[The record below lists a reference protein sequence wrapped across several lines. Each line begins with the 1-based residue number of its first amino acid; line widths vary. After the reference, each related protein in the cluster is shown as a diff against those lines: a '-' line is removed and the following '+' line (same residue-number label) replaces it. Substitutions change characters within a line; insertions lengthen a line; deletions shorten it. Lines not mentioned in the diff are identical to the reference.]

1 MNENENNFDSL
12 RRLLKLKRHE
22 NPPPGYF
29 NDFSSSVTARI
40 RAGEADVNKSA
51 AERLA
56 VEAPWLMKFLQF
68 FEAKPAFAGGFA
80 LALCLL
86 LLAGIVFEDRSDVG
100 QSSPV
105 FVDATPSVT
114 VAAPTQVASD
124 QPAAA
129 PTLTDS
135 LTQGGGLAVS
145 TNYSLQPVA
154 SLFGQSP
161 FVQQVGYTPSG
172 N

>member
-1 MNENENNFDSL
+1 MNMNENENNFDSL

-29 NDFSSSVTARI
+29 NDFSSRVTARI
-40 RAGEADVNKSA
+40 RSEANAGKGTAG
-51 AERLA
+51 RLA

-86 LLAGIVFEDRSDVG
+86 LLGGIVFADRSDVE

-105 FVDATPSVT
+105 FVDATPT
-114 VAAPTQVASD
+114 AAVAAPVSVASAA
-124 QPAAA
+124 QAA

-161 FVQQVGYTPSG
+161 FAQQVSYTPSG

>member
-1 MNENENNFDSL
+1 MNMNENENNFDSL
-12 RRLLKLKRHE
+12 RRLLKLKRQE

-29 NDFSSSVTARI
+29 NNFSSRVTARI
-40 RAGEADVNKSA
+40 RAEAVAGKGA
-51 AERLA
+51 AGRLA

-86 LLAGIVFEDRSDVG
+86 LLGGIVFADRSDVE

-105 FVDATPSVT
+105 FGDATPSVAI
-114 VAAPTQVASD
+114 AAPTSVASA
-124 QPAAA
+124 QPA

-135 LTQGGGLAVS
+135 LTQGGLAVS

>member
-12 RRLLKLKRHE
+12 RQLLKLKRQE

-29 NDFSSSVTARI
+29 NNFSSRVTARI
-40 RAGEADVNKSA
+40 RAGEAIAGGSA

-86 LLAGIVFEDRSDVG
+86 LLGGIVFADRSDVE
-100 QSSPV
+100 QSSPA
-105 FVDATPSVT
+105 FVDATPT
-114 VAAPTQVASD
+114 ATIAAPAVVALD
-124 QPAAA
+124 QPT
-129 PTLTDS
+129 PSLTDS
-135 LTQGGGLAVS
+135 LTQDGGLAVS
-145 TNYSLQPVA
+145 TNYSPQPVA
-154 SLFGQSP
+154 TLFGQSP

>member
-1 MNENENNFDSL
+1 MNMNENENNFDSL
-12 RRLLKLKRHE
+12 RRLLKLKRQE

-29 NDFSSSVTARI
+29 NNFSSRVTARI
-40 RAGEADVNKSA
+40 RAEAATGKGT

-86 LLAGIVFEDRSDVG
+86 LLGGIVFADRSDVE

-105 FVDATPSVT
+105 FVDATPSAVI
-114 VAAPTQVASD
+114 AAPTSVASA
-124 QPAAA
+124 QPT

-135 LTQGGGLAVS
+135 LTQGGLAVS

>member
-1 MNENENNFDSL
+1 MNENENDFSSL
-12 RRLLKLKRHE
+12 RLLLELKRHE
-22 NPPPGYF
+22 NPPTGYF
-29 NDFSSSVTARI
+29 NNFSSRITARI
-40 RAGEADVNKSA
+40 RAGEAIASKGPV
-51 AERLA
+51 ERLA

-86 LLAGIVFEDRSDVG
+86 LLAGIVFEDRSDVE
-100 QSSPV
+100 QSPPV
-105 FVDATPSVT
+105 FVDTA
-114 VAAPTQVASD
+114 
-124 QPAAA
+124 PAAVA
-129 PTLTDS
+129 INQPSPTLTDS
-135 LTQGGGLAVS
+135 LTEDGGLAVS

-161 FVQQVGYTPSG
+161 FVQQVGYSPSG